1 MQRETTLHVV
11 DGNKP
16 VYVQVDGPD
25 GHIVVG
31 KLQQKPHYIIKG
43 RPSHNLSAIR
53 AKVLQE
59 INKNE
64 TDPNVKRHMIELFDH
79 RTRMQ
84 NPYTRMNNANDML
97 LSILENYYMD

>member
-16 VYVQVDGPD
+16 VYVQVDGPN

-43 RPSHNLSAIR
+43 RPSHNLSDIR

-64 TDPNVKRHMIELFDH
+64 TDPHVKRHMIELFDH
-79 RTRMQ
+79 STRMQ
-84 NPYTRMNNANDML
+84 NRNFLDNANDML
-97 LSILENYYMD
+97 LSILENYYTD